1 MTGPMD
7 GLEALGYSPLW
18 AEAFAALATPELQPG
33 RVVLEHG
40 RFLRVGTG
48 TGELLAV
55 PAGRMRHEAAS
66 AAALPTVGDWVAF
79 AHKPGEELATIRHL
93 LPRRSRFSRRSAGS
107 RSVEQVVAANV
118 DTVLLMMGLDADF
131 NLRRLER
138 YLAVALSSGAAPVI
152 VLNKADLCTDL
163 ATRRAEVAALA
174 QAVPIVVTRLDAPD
188 GHAAVS
194 ACFSPART
202 VALLGSSGVGK
213 STLLNRLLG
222 EELQRTGAVRAADGR
237 GKHTTTGAQL
247 FRLPGGALVIDT
259 PGMRELQLWEA
270 DAGLDSTFEDVE
282 ALAAGCRFR
291 DCSHGEEPGCAVRAA
306 LASGALLADRY
317 ASFTKLRAESGVRAR
332 EARERGWRGTG
343 RPRR

>member
-1 MTGPMD
+1 MD
-7 GLEALGYSPLW
+7 GLEALGYSAAW
-18 AEAFAALATPELQPG
+18 AEALAALGAPELRPG

-40 RFLRVGTG
+40 RFLRLGTAD
-48 TGELLAV
+48 GELLSV
-55 PAGRMRHEAAS
+55 PTGRMRHEAAN

-79 AHKPGEELATIRHL
+79 AHKPSEELASIRHL

-138 YLAVALSSGAAPVI
+138 YLTLAHGSGAAPVI
-152 VLNKADLCTDL
+152 VLNKADLCPDL
-163 ATRRAEVAALA
+163 PGRRAEVEALA
-174 QAVPIVVTRLDAPD
+174 QAVPIVVTNLDAPD
-188 GHAAVS
+188 GHAAVD
-194 ACFSPART
+194 ALLAPART
-202 VALLGSSGVGK
+202 LALLGSSGVGK

-222 EELQRTGAVRAADGR
+222 EELQRTGAVRAGDGR

-270 DAGLDSTFEDVE
+270 DAGLDSAFEDVE
-282 ALAAGCRFR
+282 ALATACRFR
-291 DCSHGEEPGCAVRAA
+291 DCGHGEEPGCAVRAA
-306 LASGALLADRY
+306 LASGELAADRY

-332 EARERGWRGTG
+332 EARERSWRGSG